1 MVNKQDIV
9 NLLSEEIAM
18 SKEETNKV
26 VDKLFEI
33 ILEQLNNGEE
43 VKVVGFG
50 KFMVKQRLPRNV
62 INPANK
68 EVMTLPEQKAITF
81 RPAKQAKTF
90 LNK

>member
-33 ILEQLNNGEE
+33 MLEQLNNGEE

-50 KFMVKQRLPRNV
+50 KFTVKERISRKV
-62 INPANK
+62 VNPANK
-68 EVMTLPEQKAITF
+68 EMMTLPAQKAITF
-81 RPAKQAKTF
+81 RAAKQAKD
-90 LNK
+90 LINK